1 MSAQVTSQIS
11 LDDQN
16 SGNYKAEAQEQKI
29 EYEEEM
35 KKIWAAIKH
44 LKEDKVDKDT
54 FDTKIYEIE

>member
-16 SGNYKAEAQEQKI
+16 SGNYKAETQDQKI
-29 EYEEEM
+29 EHEEEM
-35 KKIWAAIKH
+35 NKIWAAIKH